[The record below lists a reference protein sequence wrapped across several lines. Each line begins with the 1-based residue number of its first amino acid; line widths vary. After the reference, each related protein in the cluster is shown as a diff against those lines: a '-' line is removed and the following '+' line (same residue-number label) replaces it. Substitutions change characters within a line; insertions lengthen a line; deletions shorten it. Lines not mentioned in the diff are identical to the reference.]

1 MQSRR
6 RSTGWAALLLAA
18 CAMLA
23 IPPAAWAQATPQRSQ
38 KAAAAEKQLR
48 ATRARIK
55 ALADEQKKIEAER
68 DAAAAQL
75 RQADGQVAA
84 SQRSL
89 AATQA
94 RIAEQQA
101 RLDQLQARQ
110 AQLEA
115 SLSRQ
120 RSELAVLLRS
130 AYAMGR
136 HQQLKLL
143 LEQDRMADLAR
154 VLAYHRY
161 FQRDRQSRIS
171 GLQQELQALAELGEQ
186 VRQQQA
192 GLLAERDRQQAELSA
207 LAAHKQSRRQ
217 LLRSL
222 DGKYRDRKTR
232 LAALGRDEKST
243 AALLERLRKL
253 MSSLP
258 KAPRTPSTPGK
269 PRPGD
274 ARIPLG
280 PMQLPLAG
288 SILAGY
294 GGTMPDGH
302 KSQGLLIA
310 GSAGATVQAV
320 RAGRVAYADW
330 LKGYGLLL
338 ILDHGGGWMS
348 LYAFN
353 DTLLKAT
360 GDSVQAGEAISTVGS
375 SGGQGRP
382 ALYFELR
389 RNGQPQDPAG
399 WLKR

>member
-6 RSTGWAALLLAA
+6 RSGGWRALLLA
-18 CAMLA
+18 LA
-23 IPPAAWAQATPQRSQ
+23 VALTLPSIASAQATPQRSQ

-89 AATQA
+89 AETLA
-94 RIAEQQA
+94 RIEQQQA

-110 AQLEA
+110 AQLET

-120 RSELAVLLRS
+120 RAELAVLLRS

-171 GLQQELQALAELGEQ
+171 GLQQELQALAELGDQ

-243 AALLERLRKL
+243 VALLERLRKL